1 MVPVCRVRDQFE
13 AQVLVARLGA
23 AGVVAQLRGAG
34 VDTVYPM
41 GSIEVLV
48 PDEDLSFANELL
60 GDVDRTAGD
69 DDDDD
74 LDLGAPTSVRRWHA
88 VTAVLVVS
96 MLVLTVIARLLG
108 G

>member
-1 MVPVCRVRDQFE
+1 MVPVRRVTDQFE

-48 PDEDLSFANELL
+48 PEAEVAWAEELL
-60 GDVDRTAGD
+60 ADVEEEPS
-69 DDDDD
+69 
-74 LDLGAPTSVRRWHA
+74 APTSLRRWHV
-88 VTAVLVVS
+88 VTAVVVAAT
-96 MLVLTVIARLLG
+96 LFLTVIARLLG
-108 G
+108 A

>member
-13 AQVLVARLGA
+13 AQVLLARLGA

-48 PDEDLSFANELL
+48 PEEELSFATELL
-60 GDVDRTAGD
+60 GDVAD
-69 DDDDD
+69 DQ
-74 LDLGAPTSVRRWHA
+74 APTSLRRWHA
-88 VTAVLVVS
+88 VTAVAVVA
-96 MLVLTVIARLLG
+96 MLLLTVIARLLG

>member
-1 MVPVCRVRDQFE
+1 MVPVCRVQDQFE
-13 AQVLVARLGA
+13 AQVIVARLGA

-48 PDEDLSFANELL
+48 PEEDLSFAGELL
-60 GDVDRTAGD
+60 ADVEGDGPSASP
-69 DDDDD
+69 
-74 LDLGAPTSVRRWHA
+74 LRRWQG
-88 VTAVLVVS
+88 VTALLVVA

>member
-48 PDEDLSFANELL
+48 PEEELSFATELL
-60 GDVDRTAGD
+60 GDVSD
-69 DDDDD
+69 DP
-74 LDLGAPTSVRRWHA
+74 APTSLRRWHTA
-88 VTAVLVVS
+88 TAVAVVA
-96 MLVLTVIARLLG
+96 MLLLTVIARLLG

>member
-41 GSIEVLV
+41 GSIEVVV
-48 PDEDLSFANELL
+48 PEEDLSFAAELI
-60 GDVDRTAGD
+60 GDVEEEV
-69 DDDDD
+69 
-74 LDLGAPTSVRRWHA
+74 GAPTSLRRWHA
-88 VTAVLVVS
+88 VTALAVVA

>member
-48 PDEDLSFANELL
+48 PEEDLSFATELL
-60 GDVDRTAGD
+60 ADVDEEVQ
-69 DDDDD
+69 
-74 LDLGAPTSVRRWHA
+74 PTSVRRWHV
-88 VTAVLVVS
+88 VTALVVVA
-96 MLVLTVIARLLG
+96 MLFLTVVARLLG

>member
-1 MVPVCRVRDQFE
+1 MVPVRRVTDQFE

-34 VDTVYPM
+34 VDAVYPM

-48 PDEDLSFANELL
+48 PEEELSWAEELL
-60 GDVDRTAGD
+60 ADVEDEPGS
-69 DDDDD
+69 
-74 LDLGAPTSVRRWHA
+74 PTSLRRWHFI
-88 VTAVLVVS
+88 TAVVVAGT
-96 MLVLTVIARLLG
+96 LFLTVIARLLG

>member
-48 PDEDLSFANELL
+48 PEEELSFATELL
-60 GDVDRTAGD
+60 ADVSEEAS
-69 DDDDD
+69 
-74 LDLGAPTSVRRWHA
+74 PTSIRRWHV
-88 VTAVLVVS
+88 VTAVVVVA
-96 MLVLTVIARLLG
+96 MLLLTVVARLLG